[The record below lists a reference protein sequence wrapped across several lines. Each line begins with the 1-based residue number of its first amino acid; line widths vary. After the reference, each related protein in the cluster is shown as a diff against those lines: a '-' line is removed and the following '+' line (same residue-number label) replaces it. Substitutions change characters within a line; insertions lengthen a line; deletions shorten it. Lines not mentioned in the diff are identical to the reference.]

1 MILLLYQIVQR
12 IDRDARVET
21 EKCFLHTS
29 QTRIWLR
36 FTSNELWY
44 EVLKVVCNLFGI
56 LLCFRGFQK
65 EKNNFGIWSML
76 NHLYT
81 RHTSNS
87 LLSLKSESKER
98 KQRLLFD
105 EGICILICFAGTAIS
120 SLGREGKRKLDRE
133 HYKGTHDHSIYKE
146 GLPFRTPADWK
157 KRIQTQPL
165 RLREWSW
172 SCRENINCR
181 YSLGLAEV
189 SHFGYAV

>member
-1 MILLLYQIVQR
+1 
-12 IDRDARVET
+12 
-21 EKCFLHTS
+21 
-29 QTRIWLR
+29 
-36 FTSNELWY
+36 
-44 EVLKVVCNLFGI
+44 
-56 LLCFRGFQK
+56 
-65 EKNNFGIWSML
+65 ML

-87 LLSLKSESKER
+87 LLGLKSESKER

-157 KRIQTQPL
+157 SEFKLSPCGWENDLGPAERIATVDILLVLPK
-165 RLREWSW
+165 
-172 SCRENINCR
+172 
-181 YSLGLAEV
+181 
-189 SHFGYAV
+189 